1 MLLTQEMFRMKET
14 RSINSSKQTNDLVN
28 NPPHYNMLEV
38 EAIDIIAMSMTEDDF
53 LAYLKG
59 NALKY
64 IIRYKHKG
72 NPEQDISK
80 AIWYLE
86 KLKGKIKHGK

>member
-1 MLLTQEMFRMKET
+1 MSEI
-14 RSINSSKQTNDLVN
+14 RSKVSSKKINDPVN
-28 NPPHYNMLEV
+28 RPSHYNMLNV
-38 EAIDIIAMSMTEDDF
+38 EAIDLIEMSMTKDDF

-64 IIRYKHKG
+64 IIRYKHKD

>member
-1 MLLTQEMFRMKET
+1 MKET
-14 RSINSSKQTNDLVN
+14 NSTSSSKETNDPVN
-28 NPPHYNMLEV
+28 SPSHYNMLNI
-38 EAIDIIAMSMTEDDF
+38 EAINLIEMSMTEDDF
-53 LAYLKG
+53 LGYLKG

>member
-1 MLLTQEMFRMKET
+1 MSKDPV
-14 RSINSSKQTNDLVN
+14 NS
-28 NPPHYNMLEV
+28 PEHYNMLDI
-38 EAIDIIAMSMTEDDF
+38 EAIDLIEMSMTKDDF

-64 IIRYKHKG
+64 IIRYKHKD